1 MSKQM
6 SENEKERLRI
16 QALYKKVFLSPE
28 GNEVL
33 VDIVRSIGL
42 FDSSHMPSTVDPN
55 GRDSAYQNG
64 MKEVGLRIL
73 STIDFDLGCLII
85 KILLLFEPLSSI
97 PIYFLFLFLFSLN

>member
-73 STIDFDLGCLII
+73 STIDFDLTQYRELH
-85 KILLLFEPLSSI
+85 KKAQNERRILE
-97 PIYFLFLFLFSLN
+97 